1 MKKLTCLLL
10 CITMLALPLFSCGTD
25 PSETPSAPAASG
37 TDSDTGEEPTVYVA
51 DVPGGEPER
60 PRIPRT
66 LP

>member
-37 TDSDTGEEPTVYVA
+37 TDSDTGEEPTVY
-51 DVPGGEPER
+51 GGVPER